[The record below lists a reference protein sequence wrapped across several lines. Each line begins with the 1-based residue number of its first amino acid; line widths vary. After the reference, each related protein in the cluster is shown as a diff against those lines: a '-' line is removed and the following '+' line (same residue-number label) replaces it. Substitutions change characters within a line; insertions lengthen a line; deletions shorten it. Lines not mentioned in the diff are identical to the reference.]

1 MAVKIVTDSTAD
13 LPPELVAEMDV
24 TVVPAIIIFDGQ
36 ELLDGVDITPD
47 AFFQRLP
54 TAAQLPKTSQATPA
68 QFAEVYERI
77 HGEGHEI
84 VSVHISAK
92 LSGTLNSALQ
102 GKEAAG
108 AGVEVIDSGGASLW
122 TGLAVLAAARKAAE
136 GASQAEVA
144 QTVREVSARLGVF
157 FFVDTLEYLVK
168 GGRIGKAQGFV
179 GGVLNIKPLLYI
191 HDGELHQY
199 GRVRSRRKAVER
211 LIEIARAAAPL
222 EEVGV
227 LHGAVLDEAHALA
240 ADLADLTPGVPP
252 IVSSVGP
259 AVGAHTG
266 PGTLGVVLRRA

>member
-13 LPPELVAEMDV
+13 LPPELTEQMGI
-24 TVVPAIIIFDGQ
+24 TVVPAIVIFDGE
-36 ELLDGVDITPD
+36 ELLDGVDVTPD

-54 TAAQLPKTSQATPA
+54 SAAQLPKTSQATPA

-77 HGEGHEI
+77 KGEGDDI

-108 AGVEVIDSGGASLW
+108 VDAEVIDAGGASLW
-122 TGLAVLAAARKAAE
+122 TGMAALVAARKAAE

-144 QTVREVSARLGVF
+144 QAVRDASARMGIF

-179 GGVLNIKPLLYI
+179 GGVLNIKPILYI
-191 HDGELHQY
+191 NDGELHQY
-199 GRVRSRRKAVER
+199 GRVRSRRKAVDR
-211 LIEIARAAAPL
+211 LVEIARAAAPL

-227 LHGAVLDEAHALA
+227 LHGAAPAEAEALA
-240 ADLADLTPGVPP
+240 ADLADLTPGVAPL
-252 IVSSVGP
+252 VSSVGP

-266 PGTLGVVLRRA
+266 PGTLGVVFRRA

>member
-13 LPPELVAEMDV
+13 LPPELAVEMGLS
-24 TVVPAIIIFDGQ
+24 VVPAIIIFDGQ

-54 TAAQLPKTSQATPA
+54 SASQPPRTSQPTPA
-68 QFAEVYERI
+68 QFAEVYERL

-84 VSVHISAK
+84 VSLHVSAK
-92 LSGTLNSALQ
+92 LSGTFNSALQ
-102 GKEAAG
+102 GKEMAG
-108 AGVEVIDSGGASLW
+108 VDVEVIDSGGASLW
-122 TGLAVLAAARKAAE
+122 TGLAALAAARKAAE

-144 QTVREVSARLGVF
+144 QTVREVSARLGAF

-179 GGVLNIKPLLYI
+179 GGVLNIKPVLYI
-191 HDGELHQY
+191 NDGELHQY

-227 LHGAVLDEAHALA
+227 LHGAVPDEAQALA
-240 ADLADLTPGVPP
+240 ADLADLTPGTPP

-266 PGTLGVVLRRA
+266 PGTLGVVFRRA

>member
-1 MAVKIVTDSTAD
+1 MAVKVVTDSTAD
-13 LPPELVAEMDV
+13 LPPELAAEMGI

-54 TAAQLPKTSQATPA
+54 SAAQQPKTSQATPA

-77 HGEGHEI
+77 QGEGDEI

-92 LSGTLNSALQ
+92 LSGTLNSALR
-102 GKEAAG
+102 GKEASG
-108 AGVEVIDSGGASLW
+108 ANVEVIDAGGASLW
-122 TGLAVLAAARKAAE
+122 TGLAALAGARKAAE

-144 QTVREVSARLGVF
+144 ETVREVSGRLGVF

-179 GGVLNIKPLLYI
+179 GGVLNIKPLLDI

-211 LIEIARAAAPL
+211 LVEIARAAAPL
-222 EEVGV
+222 EEIGV
-227 LHGAVLDEAHALA
+227 LHGAAPDEAQALA
-240 ADLADLTPGVPP
+240 ADLADLTPGVAPV
-252 IVSSVGP
+252 VSSVGP

-266 PGTLGVVLRRA
+266 PGTLGVVLRRG

>member
-13 LPPELVAEMDV
+13 LPPELTEQMGV
-24 TVVPAIIIFDGQ
+24 TVVPAIVIFDGE
-36 ELLDGVDITPD
+36 ELLDGVDVTPD

-54 TAAQLPKTSQATPA
+54 SASQLPKTSQATPA

-77 HGEGHEI
+77 KGEGHDI

-108 AGVEVIDSGGASLW
+108 VDAEVIDAGGASLW
-122 TGLAVLAAARKAAE
+122 TGMAALVAARKAAE
-136 GASQAEVA
+136 GASQADVA
-144 QTVREVSARLGVF
+144 QAVRDASARMGIF

-179 GGVLNIKPLLYI
+179 GGVLNIKPILYI
-191 HDGELHQY
+191 NDGELHQY

-211 LIEIARAAAPL
+211 LVEIARAAAPL

-227 LHGAVLDEAHALA
+227 LHGAAPDEAQALA

-266 PGTLGVVLRRA
+266 PGTLGVVFRRA